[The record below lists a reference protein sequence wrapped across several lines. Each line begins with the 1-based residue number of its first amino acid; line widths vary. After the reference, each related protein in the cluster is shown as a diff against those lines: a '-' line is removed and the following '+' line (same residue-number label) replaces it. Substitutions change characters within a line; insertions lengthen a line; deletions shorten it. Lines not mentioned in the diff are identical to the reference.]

1 MTRAASVAPLPVVKL
16 LLSRGGE
23 IAGTDAVAQAV
34 IGHISGILDR
44 LEVVEFLIDNG
55 APIDTFAYN
64 HGQVVGIAGLL
75 NGLHLAA
82 KEGKKDM
89 VELLLQRGADR
100 NIKSTM
106 FRPVL
111 TLSTALE
118 IAEAK
123 GFDSI
128 AKLLRGIDGE
138 K

>member
-34 IGHISGILDR
+34 IGHNSGILDR

-82 KEGKKDM
+82 KEGK
-89 VELLLQRGADR
+89 DR
-100 NIKSTM
+100 KS
-106 FRPVL
+106 VV
-111 TLSTALE
+111 
-118 IAEAK
+118 
-123 GFDSI
+123 
-128 AKLLRGIDGE
+128 
-138 K
+138 